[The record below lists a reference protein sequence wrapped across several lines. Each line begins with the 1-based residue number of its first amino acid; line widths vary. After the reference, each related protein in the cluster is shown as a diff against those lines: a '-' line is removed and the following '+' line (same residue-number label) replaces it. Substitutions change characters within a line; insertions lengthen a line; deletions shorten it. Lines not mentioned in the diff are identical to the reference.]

1 MERRLMVTAPE
12 IVADLGVSRAF
23 AYNLIKRLNDELE
36 AKGYIT
42 IAGKVSRM
50 YYEEKI
56 YGMQQNNM
64 RGAQECQLTKKKIT
78 KPGMCLSD
86 MRIGQAV
93 KHERSSEDFQSN
105 VKHLN
110 GKENSFSKKMQ
121 VLI

>member
-64 RGAQECQLTKKKIT
+64 KGA
-78 KPGMCLSD
+78 
-86 MRIGQAV
+86 
-93 KHERSSEDFQSN
+93 
-105 VKHLN
+105 
-110 GKENSFSKKMQ
+110 
-121 VLI
+121 